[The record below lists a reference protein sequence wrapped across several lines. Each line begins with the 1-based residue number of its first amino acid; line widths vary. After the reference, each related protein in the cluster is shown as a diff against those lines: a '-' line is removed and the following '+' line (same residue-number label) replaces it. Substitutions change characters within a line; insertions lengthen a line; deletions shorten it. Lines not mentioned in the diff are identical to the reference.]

1 MSSALLQDMKTLLDV
16 TFSLWRF
23 TLHECICVGYIQV
36 RDSLQDYNNSLR
48 DCVLQERKAPVSEQ
62 GEIPSPAAAVA
73 DPQL

>member
-1 MSSALLQDMKTLLDV
+1 M
-16 TFSLWRF
+16 
-23 TLHECICVGYIQV
+23 
-36 RDSLQDYNNSLR
+36 RDSLQDYNNCLQ

>member
-1 MSSALLQDMKTLLDV
+1 MHMCRIHT
-16 TFSLWRF
+16 
-23 TLHECICVGYIQV
+23 QV